1 MRFRARPAWSNP
13 CCPGIAEAARWVVLW
28 LQMLLWIPSLALI
41 DSWGQS
47 GEASVDR
54 DVFCGS
60 YGVAGGIVMNRSIIL
75 CSSPCPDDY
84 S

>member
-54 DVFCGS
+54 DNVLGTN
-60 YGVAGGIVMNRSIIL
+60 GVAGVIAVIRSIVL
-75 CSSPCPDDY
+75 
-84 S
+84 

>member
-28 LQMLLWIPSLALI
+28 LQMLLWIPSLALF
-41 DSWGQS
+41 DSWVQS

-54 DVFCGS
+54 DNVLGS
-60 YGVAGGIVMNRSIIL
+60 NGVAGVIAVIRSIVL
-75 CSSPCPDDY
+75 
-84 S
+84 

>member
-1 MRFRARPAWSNP
+1 MRFRASPAWSNP

-41 DSWGQS
+41 DSCGQS

-54 DVFCGS
+54 DNVLGS
-60 YGVAGGIVMNRSIIL
+60 NGVAGVIAVIRSIVL
-75 CSSPCPDDY
+75 
-84 S
+84 

>member
-28 LQMLLWIPSLALI
+28 LQMLLIPSLALI
-41 DSWGQS
+41 DLCGQS

-54 DVFCGS
+54 DNVLGS
-60 YGVAGGIVMNRSIIL
+60 NGVAGVIAVIRSIVL
-75 CSSPCPDDY
+75 
-84 S
+84 

>member
-28 LQMLLWIPSLALI
+28 LQMLLWIPSLALF

-54 DVFCGS
+54 DNVLGS
-60 YGVAGGIVMNRSIIL
+60 NGVAGVIAVIRSIVL
-75 CSSPCPDDY
+75 
-84 S
+84 

>member
-28 LQMLLWIPSLALI
+28 LQMLLIPSLVLI
-41 DSWGQS
+41 VSCGKS

-54 DVFCGS
+54 DNVLGTN
-60 YGVAGGIVMNRSIIL
+60 GVAGVIAVIRSIVL
-75 CSSPCPDDY
+75 
-84 S
+84 